1 MKKFYIIFFALPVLA
16 FTLLYLSTLWLIV
29 GIAAVMIFIAY
40 RYFAERVEAAQAK
53 AEMLEQELEG
63 LHRHLET
70 VILQEQKTRKEAD
83 QIRQLKQQLL
93 SVLSH
98 EVRTPMNGVMGM
110 ALLLSET
117 PLTKEQAEY
126 VTTIRN
132 CGEGLLTTV
141 NNMLVNDILDFS
153 KLQQEGKQ
161 LEYKDFGLRDSIEEV
176 LDMFSDKAGRNGIDL
191 VYQIEEDVPEQVI
204 GDSKRL
210 RQVLMN
216 LVENSVKHTLYGEVY
231 IGVTYSQHLTTGHPP
246 ELHFEIRDTGTGI
259 PKEQMKQLFKGIPG
273 KQPVRG
279 YDPQPSGSGLGLV
292 ICKKLVEL
300 MGGSIDAAS
309 EQGKGTTVTFTM
321 PLTPSLKTAREHARY
336 GDMVCLNSKHV
347 LVIDDNAVSRNNI
360 IRQLQSW
367 KMIPFPAESANE
379 AMAILQSNHFDLV
392 LADMIMPRTDGIEMA
407 RAIRKNHPDLQII
420 AMNPGA
426 EEKYRLEIEVFSSVI
441 NKPIRQAVLRDQLL
455 SIFAPIITDK
465 QNSMEPLPT
474 VFAEQ
479 YPLRILIA
487 EDNPINQKIA
497 VKMLNKLGYQPAVA
511 NHGKEVM
518 EIVSHDHYDVIL
530 MDVQMPEMDGLEAT
544 RMIRTCLES
553 QPIIIALTAN
563 AMQGDRDECMQAGMD
578 DYMSKPIDP
587 KLLLNQLE
595 KWALALRERKRMSA

>member
-29 GIAAVMIFIAY
+29 GIAAVMVFIAY
-40 RYFAERVEAAQAK
+40 RFFAERVEAAQAK
-53 AEMLEQELEG
+53 AELLEQELDG

-110 ALLLSET
+110 SLLLSET
-117 PLTKEQAEY
+117 SLTKEQEEY

-141 NNMLVNDILDFS
+141 NNMLANDILDFS

-176 LDMFSDKAGRNGIDL
+176 LDMFSEKIGKNGVDL
-191 VYQIEEDVPEQVI
+191 VYQIEDDVPEQII

-216 LVENSVKHTLYGEVY
+216 LVENSVRHTLYGEVY
-231 IGVTYSQHLTTGHPP
+231 IGVTFSQHLTTGHPP
-246 ELHFEIRDTGTGI
+246 ELHFEIRDTGVGI

-279 YDPQPSGSGLGLV
+279 FDPQPSGTGLGLV

-300 MGGSIDAAS
+300 MGGSIEAKS
-309 EQGKGTTVTFTM
+309 ETGQGTTITFTM
-321 PLTPSLKTAREHARY
+321 PLTPSLKTAREHARH
-336 GDMVCLNSKHV
+336 GDMIRLESKQV

-360 IRQLQSW
+360 IRQLKAW

-379 AMAILQSNHFDLV
+379 AMAILQNNSFDLV
-392 LADMIMPRTDGIEMA
+392 LADMIMPRIDGIELA
-407 RAIRKNHPDLQII
+407 RSIRSAHPDLQVI

-426 EEKYRLEIEVFSSVI
+426 QEKYRLETELFSSVI

-455 SIFAPIITDK
+455 SVFAPIKTDK
-465 QNSMEPLPT
+465 QNHMEPLPT

-497 VKMLNKLGYQPAVA
+497 VKMLNKLGYQPSVA

-518 EIVSHDHYDVIL
+518 ETVSHDNYDIIL

-544 RMIRTCLES
+544 RMIRTCLEA
-553 QPIIIALTAN
+553 QPVIIALTAN

-595 KWALALRERKRMSA
+595 KWALALREKKRMSA